1 MDFARLAP
9 AMNALAEAPMY
20 IDDTPNISAMELRT
34 KARRLQA
41 EAGLDLIIVDYL
53 QLMQSS
59 VQSRDAN
66 RVQEVSDISRG
77 LKALARELQ
86 VPVVALSQLS
96 RQTEQREGGEPR
108 LSDLRESGALEQD
121 SDLVMFLWREKERR
135 DEPESD
141 GEVIN
146 LRLAKHRNGP
156 TGQTKLWFRK
166 RQTRFELYAGEERY
180 AESAYA

>member
-9 AMNALAEAPMY
+9 AMNSLAEAPVF
-20 IDDTPNISAMELRT
+20 IDDTPNISTMELRT

-41 EAGLDLIIVDYL
+41 EAGLDIIIVDYL
-53 QLMQSS
+53 QLMQST

-66 RVQEVSDISRG
+66 RVQEVSEISRG

-96 RQTEQREGGEPR
+96 RQTEMRENREPR

-121 SDLVMFLWREKERR
+121 SDLVIFLWRERERGTDESGAGRRGHQPSARQAPQRPHGR
-135 DEPESD
+135 DQALVQEAAD
-141 GEVIN
+141 AF
-146 LRLAKHRNGP
+146 RLVR
-156 TGQTKLWFRK
+156 
-166 RQTRFELYAGEERY
+166 
-180 AESAYA
+180 